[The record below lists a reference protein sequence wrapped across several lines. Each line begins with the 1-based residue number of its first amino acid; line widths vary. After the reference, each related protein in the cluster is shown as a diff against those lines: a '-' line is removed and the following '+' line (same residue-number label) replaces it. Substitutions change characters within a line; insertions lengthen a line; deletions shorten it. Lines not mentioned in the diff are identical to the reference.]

1 MPKIYV
7 NREFTVQI
15 GGEKRHFTVGNHTV
29 DAETAKHWYVQAHI
43 GDEPTVDPDTSAA
56 AEALLADLADKEK
69 ALMSR
74 SGALDARE
82 AVIADR
88 EQAIQVR
95 EADLATREQALA
107 DREQAA
113 QNAPSTPKG
122 DGKASR
128 KSTAK

>member
-29 DAETAKHWYVQAHI
+29 DADTAKHWYVQAHV
-43 GDEPTVDPDTSAA
+43 GDEPTMDSDASAA
-56 AEALLADLADKEK
+56 ADALLAGLDEKEK

-74 SGALDARE
+74 AGDLDARE

-88 EQAIQVR
+88 EQAVQAR
-95 EADLATREQALA
+95 ETDVATREQALA

-113 QNAPSTPKG
+113 QNAQSTPK
-122 DGKASR
+122 DEGKASG
-128 KSTAK
+128 KSTSK